1 MNQLKIEP
9 TINLHTFNLFPTQI
23 QHQTNFQLF
32 IYLTFIYLYVGVC
45 GCLYII

>member
-1 MNQLKIEP
+1 VNQLEIEHI
-9 TINLHTFNLFPTQI
+9 INLYTFNLFPTQI
-23 QHQTNFQLF
+23 KQQMNFQLF